1 MAATALVDFSP
12 LKDFHGTIDFF
23 LLRHGKSEGNR
34 QDIVQGHLD
43 YPLSE
48 EGREQARLTGIWLS
62 GRNIQSVLCS
72 PLERA
77 VETARIA
84 AQAAGLAQP
93 LPLPRL
99 MELETGIFTG
109 LTLEEAAARFPQ
121 VWPRFQAASWEAV
134 EGAEKISI
142 LKERAAAVWDTL
154 IQETA
159 AIRGKLPAPPS
170 RFGVLAVTHAGFL
183 QWLIK
188 TVSGGG
194 TWFPLFPMGH
204 CGIYQLSVTG
214 TVIRWELIN
223 FQTQGV
229 TGKR

>member
-1 MAATALVDFSP
+1 MADFSA
-12 LKDFHGTIDFF
+12 LKDFRGTVDFF

-62 GRNIQSVLCS
+62 SRNIQSVLSS
-72 PLERA
+72 PLKRA
-77 VETARIA
+77 AETARIA

-93 LPLPRL
+93 LPLPQL
-99 MELETGIFTG
+99 IELETGIYTG
-109 LTLEEAAARFPQ
+109 LTLEEAATRFPQ

-142 LKERAAAVWDTL
+142 LKERAAAVWNTL
-154 IQETA
+154 IHEAA
-159 AIRGKLPAPPS
+159 AIPGKIPAPPP
-170 RFGVLAVTHAGFL
+170 RFGILAVTHAGFL

-188 TVSGGG
+188 TVSGGD

-204 CGIYQLSVTG
+204 CGIYHLSVTG